1 MATCPKH
8 NGKARAGECRGG
20 WRRVER
26 QREEGECRAG
36 KGDAVCVPMTPLASQ
51 VASST
56 QGESPR
62 PRADRSTVILGGR
75 CVLLL

>member
-1 MATCPKH
+1 MLQGC
-8 NGKARAGECRGG
+8 
-20 WRRVER
+20 VE
-26 QREEGECRAG
+26 REEGECRAG

>member
-1 MATCPKH
+1 MATCPKQRQS
-8 NGKARAGECRGG
+8 ARWGVGG
-20 WRRVER
+20 LAVRCVE
-26 QREEGECRAG
+26 REEGECRAG